1 MRRRAFVGLG
11 LGLGTLALAGCQA
24 TPAQQIAAL
33 TPTGAGTAARARQ
46 SRRFETSDRALM
58 LQAALGALQDL
69 GFTIDESNAET
80 GVIVGSKTAGA
91 QIRAQV
97 TVRAAPSA
105 PGASASS
112 ASGSAPSPAPNSA
125 PNSAPSP
132 APNSIVRATFQRYRP
147 RPGAML
153 AVGETLDDPLLYQ
166 GFFERVAQ
174 SAFLTAQEI

>member
-1 MRRRAFVGLG
+1 MPHGGMRRRAFVGLG

-112 ASGSAPSPAPNSA
+112 ASGSAPSPAPG
-125 PNSAPSP
+125 SAPS
-132 APNSIVRATFQRYRP
+132 SIVRATFQRYRP

>member
-1 MRRRAFVGLG
+1 MPHGGMRRRAFVGLG

-112 ASGSAPSPAPNSA
+112 ASGSAP
-125 PNSAPSP
+125 NSAPSP

>member
-112 ASGSAPSPAPNSA
+112 ASGSAPNSASSPAPG
-125 PNSAPSP
+125 
-132 APNSIVRATFQRYRP
+132 SIVRATFQRYRP

-174 SAFLTAQEI
+174 LAFLTAQEI

>member
-1 MRRRAFVGLG
+1 MPHGGMRRRAFVGLG

-33 TPTGAGTAARARQ
+33 TPTGAGTTARARQ

-112 ASGSAPSPAPNSA
+112 ASGSAPSPAPS
-125 PNSAPSP
+125 
-132 APNSIVRATFQRYRP
+132 SIVRATFQRYRP

>member
-112 ASGSAPSPAPNSA
+112 ASGSAPSPAPNS
-125 PNSAPSP
+125 
-132 APNSIVRATFQRYRP
+132 IVRATFQRYRP

>member
-1 MRRRAFVGLG
+1 MPHGGMRRRAFVGLG
-11 LGLGTLALAGCQA
+11 LGALALAGCQA

-112 ASGSAPSPAPNSA
+112 ASGSAPSSA

-132 APNSIVRATFQRYRP
+132 APSSIVRATFQRYRP

>member
-1 MRRRAFVGLG
+1 MPHGGMRRRAFVGLG

-112 ASGSAPSPAPNSA
+112 ASGSAP
-125 PNSAPSP
+125 NSAPSP
-132 APNSIVRATFQRYRP
+132 APSSIVRATFQRYRP